1 VTVLER
7 KEEVRKAEFYDVGE
21 AALKVSYGPQ
31 HPGTGHFRLVVTI
44 SGDTVLEAD
53 PDPGFVHRGEEKLAE
68 YKTWITNIPHL
79 ERPVIL
85 DSAGI
90 QYAYVL
96 AVEKLM
102 GVEPPERAKYL
113 RPIMAELQRIGSHL
127 YWFAL
132 YGVFLGHSTMFLWC
146 FGDREYLVDLTS
158 LIGGQRITH
167 AYFVPGGVRN
177 DAPKNVPQELVREF
191 SRYYRMV
198 TGKDLPLNTTDF
210 KKYTLAVCEF
220 FDQRLND
227 YWDMFFNNEL
237 FITRTK
243 DVGVLRREDAVRL
256 GAVGTTLR
264 ASGVK
269 YDNRV
274 NNPYDAY
281 PNFKFEVPVGM
292 KGDCYDRAVVG
303 FKEMR
308 ESVKIIMQAVE
319 MMPEGPVKA
328 KQHPINIRVP
338 AGEAVAR
345 TEAARGEMMYYI
357 RSDGGDKP
365 YRVKI
370 SPPSFRL
377 LPVMKYLLRGEQIA
391 NIPPIYW
398 SLNYWPVEADR

>member
-1 VTVLER
+1 MTVTER
-7 KEEVRKAEFYDVGE
+7 KEIRKIEVYDVGE
-21 AALKVSYGPQ
+21 GALKMSYGPQ
-31 HPGTGHFRLVVTI
+31 HPGTGHFRLIITVL
-44 SGDTVLEAD
+44 GDTVLEAE

-90 QYAYVL
+90 QYPYVL

-102 GVEPPERAKYL
+102 GIEPPERAKYL
-113 RPIMAELQRIGSHL
+113 RVIMAELQRIASHL

-132 YGVFLGHSTMFLWC
+132 YGVFLGNSTMFLWC

-167 AYFVPGGVRN
+167 SYFEPGGVRN
-177 DAPKNVPQELVREF
+177 DMPSKVPQPLLKEF
-191 SRYYRMV
+191 NRYYRMV
-198 TGKDLPLNTTDF
+198 MGNDLPGDAEQLR
-210 KKYTLAVCEF
+210 KYITYVCEC
-220 FDQRLND
+220 FDKRLDD
-227 YWDMFFNNEL
+227 YWDLFFNNEL
-237 FITRTK
+237 FISRTRN
-243 DVGVLRREDAVRL
+243 VGVLKREDAIKL
-256 GAVGTTLR
+256 GVVGTTLR
-264 ASGVK
+264 ASGIK
-269 YDNRV
+269 FDNRI
-274 NNPYDAY
+274 NNPYDVY
-281 PNFKFEVPVGM
+281 SQLKFEIPVGER
-292 KGDCYDRAVVG
+292 GDCYDRAIVG

-308 ESVKIIMQAVE
+308 ESCKIISQAAE
-319 MMPEGPVKA
+319 MMPDGPVKV

-345 TEAARGEMMYYI
+345 TEAARGEMMYYV
-357 RSDGGDKP
+357 RSEGGDKP

-370 SPPSFRL
+370 STPSFRL
-377 LPVMKYLLRGEQIA
+377 IPAIKYLLRGEEIA

>member
-1 VTVLER
+1 MTVLER
-7 KEEVRKAEFYDVGE
+7 REEISRVEVYDTGE
-21 AALKVSYGPQ
+21 APLTVSYGPQ
-31 HPGTGHFRLVVTI
+31 HPGTGHFRMIITM
-44 SGDTVLEAD
+44 SGDTIVDVE
-53 PDPGFVHRGEEKLAE
+53 PDPGFVHRGEEKMAE

-90 QYAYVL
+90 QYPYVL

-113 RPIMAELQRIGSHL
+113 RTIMAELQRIGSHL

-132 YGVFLGHSTMFLWC
+132 YGIFVGHATMFLWC
-146 FGDREYLVDLTS
+146 FTDRDYFVDLTS

-177 DAPKNVPQELVREF
+177 DAPKSVPPGLLREF
-191 SRYYRMV
+191 NRYYRMV
-198 TGKDLPLNTTDF
+198 TGKELSDKHLEF
-210 KKYTLAVCEF
+210 GKYVQAVCEF
-220 FDQRLND
+220 FDDRLDD
-227 YWDMFFNNEL
+227 YWDMFFNNEI
-237 FITRTK
+237 FIHRTR
-243 DVGVLRREDAVRL
+243 DVGVLSQSDAIKL
-256 GAVGTTLR
+256 GVVGTTLR

-274 NNPYDAY
+274 CNPYDAY
-281 PNFKFEVPVGM
+281 PHLKFEIPTGDR
-292 KGDCYDRAVVG
+292 GDCYDRAVVG

-308 ESVKIIMQAVE
+308 ESLKIISQAVE
-319 MMPEGPVKA
+319 MMPEGPVKL
-328 KQHPINIRVP
+328 KQHPINLRVP
-338 AGEAVAR
+338 AGETVAR
-345 TEAARGEMMYYI
+345 TEAARGEMLYYI
-357 RSDGGDKP
+357 RSEGGDRP

-377 LPVMKYLLRGEQIA
+377 LPAMAHLLRGAQIA
-391 NIPPIYW
+391 EIPPIYW

>member
-1 VTVLER
+1 
-7 KEEVRKAEFYDVGE
+7 
-21 AALKVSYGPQ
+21 
-31 HPGTGHFRLVVTI
+31 
-44 SGDTVLEAD
+44 
-53 PDPGFVHRGEEKLAE
+53 GFVHRGEEKLAE

-90 QYAYVL
+90 QYPYVL

-113 RPIMAELQRIGSHL
+113 RVIMAELQRIASHL

-167 AYFVPGGVRN
+167 AYFEPGGVRN
-177 DAPKNVPQELVREF
+177 DIPKNVPRELVKEF

-198 TGKDLPLNTTDF
+198 TGKELPSDNTDF

-220 FDQRLND
+220 FDGRLDD

-237 FITRTK
+237 FISRTK
-243 DVGVLRREDAVRL
+243 DVGVLSQGDAVRL

-264 ASGVK
+264 ASGIK

-281 PNFKFEVPVGM
+281 PQLKFDVPAGSR
-292 KGDCYDRAVVG
+292 GDCYDRAIVG

-308 ESVKIIMQAVE
+308 ESVKIISQAVE
-319 MMPEGPVKA
+319 MMPDGPVKV

-357 RSDGGDKP
+357 RSEGGDKP

-377 LPVMKYLLRGEQIA
+377 LPVMKHLLKGEQIA

>member
-1 VTVLER
+1 
-7 KEEVRKAEFYDVGE
+7 
-21 AALKVSYGPQ
+21 
-31 HPGTGHFRLVVTI
+31 
-44 SGDTVLEAD
+44 VLEAD

-177 DAPKNVPQELVREF
+177 DAPKYVPQELVREF

-319 MMPEGPVKA
+319 MMPTG
-328 KQHPINIRVP
+328 
-338 AGEAVAR
+338 
-345 TEAARGEMMYYI
+345 
-357 RSDGGDKP
+357 
-365 YRVKI
+365 
-370 SPPSFRL
+370 L
-377 LPVMKYLLRGEQIA
+377 
-391 NIPPIYW
+391 
-398 SLNYWPVEADR
+398 

>member
-1 VTVLER
+1 
-7 KEEVRKAEFYDVGE
+7 
-21 AALKVSYGPQ
+21 
-31 HPGTGHFRLVVTI
+31 
-44 SGDTVLEAD
+44 
-53 PDPGFVHRGEEKLAE
+53 
-68 YKTWITNIPHL
+68 
-79 ERPVIL
+79 
-85 DSAGI
+85 
-90 QYAYVL
+90 
-96 AVEKLM
+96 
-102 GVEPPERAKYL
+102 
-113 RPIMAELQRIGSHL
+113 
-127 YWFAL
+127 
-132 YGVFLGHSTMFLWC
+132 
-146 FGDREYLVDLTS
+146 
-158 LIGGQRITH
+158 
-167 AYFVPGGVRN
+167 
-177 DAPKNVPQELVREF
+177 
-191 SRYYRMV
+191 
-198 TGKDLPLNTTDF
+198 
-210 KKYTLAVCEF
+210 
-220 FDQRLND
+220 
-227 YWDMFFNNEL
+227 
-237 FITRTK
+237 
-243 DVGVLRREDAVRL
+243 
-256 GAVGTTLR
+256 
-264 ASGVK
+264 VK

-319 MMPEGPVKA
+319 MMPDGPVKA